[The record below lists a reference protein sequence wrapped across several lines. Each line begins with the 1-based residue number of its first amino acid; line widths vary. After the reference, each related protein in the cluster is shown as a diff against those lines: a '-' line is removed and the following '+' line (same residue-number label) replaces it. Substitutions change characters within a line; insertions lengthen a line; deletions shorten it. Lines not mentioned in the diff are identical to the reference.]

1 MPGLMARLSV
11 AALAIALLLGS
22 CASSTDVI
30 DSRFLGCEPGQDIS
44 IMAGL
49 NAPNLTDGATESRF
63 MILVDISNNSHD
75 EVTVKS
81 IRVEQSSNQA
91 ARYVFDTGYGKYDQ
105 VIEGGKDHTFEIP
118 VMGRIVQGVR
128 DVRGSGQG
136 IDFAVSVFLTNGD
149 QYRCSFSMDPSR

>member
-1 MPGLMARLSV
+1 MARISIS
-11 AALAIALLLGS
+11 ALAIALLLGS

-49 NAPNLTDGATESRF
+49 TAPNLNDGTTETRF
-63 MILVDISNNSHD
+63 MVLVDVSNNSHE

-81 IRVEQSSNQA
+81 IRVEQTSNQA
-91 ARYVFDTGYGKYDQ
+91 ARYVFDTGYGNYDQ
-105 VIEGGKDHTFEIP
+105 VIEGGKDHTFELP
-118 VMGRIVQGVR
+118 VMGRMVQDVR
-128 DVRGSGQG
+128 DVRGSGQR
-136 IDFAVSVFLTNGD
+136 IDLAVSVFLTNGD